1 MFCKL
6 FVFTALITG
15 TIGSSAD
22 AAEVKFL
29 CAVALKPAIDQL
41 IDDFQKSS
49 GDKVDVSYANIG
61 TITDRIRK
69 DEGADLAVT
78 SPQQWAQLDKEG
90 KIASDFRFQLAKV
103 GIGIALKKGSEK
115 PDLSSVAA
123 VKASLLKARAVA
135 LVDPAGGGPSVD
147 SAMRLF
153 DRLGIGAEMK
163 SRIKTVNEQL
173 GMFNAV
179 VNGEVD
185 FGINQAS
192 LIAAASNVELATIPA
207 ELQNFTV
214 FIGGVPKTA
223 KQADAAKSFVQFIT
237 SPNAA
242 AIYKSKGLEPG

>member
-90 KIASDFRFQLAKV
+90 KIASDFRVQLAKV

-163 SRIKTVNEQL
+163 SRIKTV
-173 GMFNAV
+173 
-179 VNGEVD
+179 
-185 FGINQAS
+185 
-192 LIAAASNVELATIPA
+192 ASNVELATIPA